1 MYRAKR
7 TEISL
12 CIVAVILLSSCSLT
26 MSTRVYQQVMT
37 LIYVTE
43 GFVFNSLNIQLLFIF
58 QVLQNFIN
66 CYQYVVVVMVL
77 KP

>member
-43 GFVFNSLNIQLLFIF
+43 GFVFNSLNIHLLFIF

-66 CYQYVVVVMVL
+66 CYQYVVVVMVP